1 MKKLTLTLAL
11 LVAGTMA
18 FASQTNQVQAK
29 EKSKKDLFVL
39 TTSKSMRGA
48 RVQVFHENGD
58 LVAAQKLRRRKMII
72 DFCDVCDGKYTVVVV
87 SNDGRTERFDYVK
100 R

>member
-18 FASQTNQVQAK
+18 FASQTSQVQVK

-72 DFCDVCDGKYTVVVV
+72 DFCDVCDGRYTVVVV
-87 SNDGRTERFDYVK
+87 SNDGHTERFDYVK

>member
-11 LVAGTMA
+11 LVAGTMV
-18 FASQTNQVQAK
+18 FASPTNQVQVK

-72 DFCDVCDGKYTVVVV
+72 DFCDVCDGRYTVVVV
-87 SNDGRTERFDYVK
+87 SNDGHTERFDYVK